1 MESFEPINIDFILNN
16 PEVARQ
22 IVQMKDQ
29 IMNGSVTAQKAADQ
43 VVKGLKLEQAER
55 KNIIA
60 LIQSQKRAWEESISP
75 STADSERLGK
85 SVNGVRFGL
94 AQITREFPAFANS
107 AQTGFMAL
115 SNNIPMLIDQ
125 VGLLKQQND
134 ALIASGQ
141 KAPGVFKTLVGA
153 LFSWQTAL
161 SIGVTLLTVY
171 GKEIFEWV
179 KALFKSKDAVDQ
191 VKKSIEYL
199 NQAAD
204 SNEFKKAIAD
214 VNELRINIDLAKKG
228 FIDKTDVVEQYN
240 STIGKT
246 MGQVKSFA
254 ELQQKEISTAPK
266 YIEML
271 LYKAAAMLTLQ
282 DAAKDI
288 AEAEKKRV
296 GLEQKQIGELDIN
309 GKIVKLDIKSAN
321 TGDKQL
327 NEEIDRYRVGRKI
340 FEKIKDQET
349 ENEIRQDENRAKAKN
364 RLASRLQETAAKIAK
379 ENGLDLLGN
388 ADDDQKDLDK
398 AQRQMDKILAE
409 RKDLADKLLEL
420 DREYSRK
427 SFTKDEEELQALRD
441 KFTKVRELIDEFN
454 KDPKN
459 KGVTISVA
467 GLDPLQKQA
476 EGDLSYRQDTN
487 KLKVE
492 LDKQLSLYQDY
503 EETRLKLGED
513 KAKEGYK
520 LEYKSYADYL
530 RSRIALLSATP
541 ATAGTGPITER
552 LKILNDALEK
562 EVENEAKQ
570 YVQLLSDL
578 QSYEQKRQLITE
590 TYQKNRNKLIADGKT
605 AEAAVLDIQYKE
617 DLNKLDDTNVQK
629 LASYK
634 KLLVGIERLSDK
646 QAMVVIANAETML
659 NTLKDKGMISA
670 ELAQDILNK
679 INDSKAAIS
688 SRLPERLDSAASSLR
703 NIADAIGSIDEGFGQ
718 VLSTI
723 SQVVAGFG
731 ELQRQKLSYEKAT
744 TGTDKLLAG
753 AGMAAAGI
761 GIVASVVGGVT
772 KWFKGLK
779 EAKEKAK
786 ADIKEFYDTAKIGE
800 LQYQASIRERGRKE
814 ASQHRD
820 RLAGLKAE
828 QALLKAQTSEV
839 DSQYQSLL
847 KKLQGEQYVQAE
859 VFKRGNIFRKSRTET
874 IYGGLAGMSYDQI
887 ENLYAQGK
895 LTEGAKSL
903 FEQLK
908 KLKEEGVNVAET
920 LEDIAKEANKIFT
933 GTTADSLTDTLAQMF
948 EDGKTSAQDFAN
960 FFEESMSDAAL
971 SIFKNKVLA
980 DLMDQFYQDFATKA
994 KSGEMLT
1001 ADEITELQT
1010 FFQSLTGTATTMFE
1024 DLKKVTGLDLNK
1036 GSAQSTTNTLSG
1048 AVRGITADQADLLA
1062 GQFGG
1067 LRLAQLETN
1076 QIQRVNSETMMQQL
1090 SLTKEHIE
1098 LSVKIEAN
1106 TKITADVIK
1115 SVDSSLKSIDNKMN
1129 NNTNAAA
1136 AAGRGG

>member
-55 KNIIA
+55 KNILA
-60 LIQSQKRAWEESISP
+60 LIQSQKRAWEESINP
-75 STADSERLGK
+75 STAATEKLGK

-115 SNNIPMLIDQ
+115 SNNIPMLFDQ
-125 VGLLKQQND
+125 IGMLKQQND

-161 SIGVTLLTVY
+161 SVGVTFLTLY
-171 GKEIFEWV
+171 GKEIGN
-179 KALFKSKDAVDQ
+179 LFLSLIKGKDAIDQ
-191 VKKSIEYL
+191 AIERIKIL
-199 NQAAD
+199 NSAVASTD
-204 SNEFKKAIAD
+204 FKKAISN
-214 VNELRINIDLAKKG
+214 VEELRINFNLAKEG
-228 FIDKTDVVEQYN
+228 LIDKKDVLDQYN
-240 STIGKT
+240 KTIGKT
-246 MGQVKSFA
+246 TGLVDTFNEAEQSLAKNADAYVKM
-254 ELQQKEISTAPK
+254 T
-266 YIEML
+266 
-271 LYKAAAMLTLQ
+271 LYKAAATLALEEASKKVLEAEQ
-282 DAAKDI
+282 LRLKKGEEVATFGDKVKVGFGDFFSSEEFDPETNERYRKNVKKEGEKRKQALI
-288 AEAEKKRV
+288 AEANEGKDAFLKIAAKF
-296 GLEQKQIGELDIN
+296 QKD
-309 GKIVKLDIKSAN
+309 
-321 TGDKQL
+321 
-327 NEEIDRYRVGRKI
+327 
-340 FEKIKDQET
+340 
-349 ENEIRQDENRAKAKN
+349 
-364 RLASRLQETAAKIAK
+364 AAKIAEDNK
-379 ENGLDLLGN
+379 FDFWGD

-492 LDKQLSLYQDY
+492 LDKQLKLYQDY
-503 EETRLKLGED
+503 EDTRLKLGEN

-552 LKILNDALEK
+552 LKILNDALDK

-590 TYQKNRNKLIADGKT
+590 TYQKNRDKLIADGKT
-605 AEAAVLDIQYKE
+605 AEVAVLDTQYKE
-617 DLNKLDDTNVQK
+617 DIGNLDVANIKKLD
-629 LASYK
+629 SYK
-634 KLLVGIERLSDK
+634 KLLEGVERLSDQ
-646 QAMVVIANAETML
+646 QAQVVIANAEAML
-659 NTLKDKGMISA
+659 NGIKKTSPEVA
-670 ELAQDILNK
+670 ALAQDILNK

-688 SRLPERLDSAASSLR
+688 SRLPERLDSAAMSLR

-731 ELQRQKLSYEKAT
+731 ELQRQKLAYEKAT
-744 TGTDKLLAG
+744 TGTDKLIAG

-948 EDGKTSAQDFAN
+948 EDGKTSAQDFAD

>member
-22 IVQMKDQ
+22 IMQMKEQ
-29 IMNGSVTAQKAADQ
+29 ILNGTVTAQKAADQ
-43 VVKGLKLEQAER
+43 VVQGLKLEQAER
-55 KNIIA
+55 KNILA
-60 LIQSQKRAWEESISP
+60 LIQSQKRAWEESINP
-75 STADSERLGK
+75 STTATEKLGK

-115 SNNIPMLIDQ
+115 SNNIPMLFDQ
-125 VGLLKQQND
+125 IGMLKQQND

-141 KAPGVFKTLVGA
+141 KAPGVFKTIVGA

-161 SIGVTLLTVY
+161 SVGVTVLTLY
-171 GKEIFEWV
+171 GKEIGNFFLSLI
-179 KALFKSKDAVDQ
+179 KGKDAIDQ
-191 VKKSIEYL
+191 AIERIKIL
-199 NQAAD
+199 NSAVASTD
-204 SNEFKKAIAD
+204 FKKAISN
-214 VNELRINIDLAKKG
+214 VEELRINFNLAKEG
-228 FIDKTDVVEQYN
+228 LIDKKDVLDQYN
-240 STIGKT
+240 KTIGKT
-246 MGQVKSFA
+246 TGLVDTFKEAEQSLAKNADAYVKM
-254 ELQQKEISTAPK
+254 T
-266 YIEML
+266 
-271 LYKAAAMLTLQ
+271 LYKAAATLALEEASKKALEAEQ
-282 DAAKDI
+282 LRLKKGEEVATFGDKVKVGFGDLFSSQEFDPETNERYRKNVKKEGEKRKQNLI
-288 AEAEKKRV
+288 AEANEGKDAFLQIAAKF
-296 GLEQKQIGELDIN
+296 QKD
-309 GKIVKLDIKSAN
+309 
-321 TGDKQL
+321 
-327 NEEIDRYRVGRKI
+327 
-340 FEKIKDQET
+340 
-349 ENEIRQDENRAKAKN
+349 
-364 RLASRLQETAAKIAK
+364 AAKIAEANK
-379 ENGLDLLGN
+379 FDFWGD

-441 KFTKVRELIDEFN
+441 KFKKVRELIEEFN

-459 KGVTISVA
+459 KGVTINLAS
-467 GLDPLQKQA
+467 LDPLQKQA
-476 EGDLSYRQDTN
+476 EGDLGYRQDTT
-487 KLKVE
+487 KLKSE
-492 LDKQLSLYQDY
+492 LDRQLKLYEDF
-503 EETRLKLGED
+503 ENTKVKLGES
-513 KAKEGYK
+513 KAKEAYN

-562 EVENEAKQ
+562 EVEAEAKQ
-570 YVQLLSDL
+570 YIQLLSDL
-578 QSYEQKRQLITE
+578 KGYEQQRQLITE

-605 AEAAVLDIQYKE
+605 AELVVLESKYKE
-617 DLNKLDDTNVQK
+617 DIGNLDVANIKKLD
-629 LASYK
+629 SYK
-634 KLLVGIERLSDK
+634 KLLAGIERLSDK
-646 QAMVVIANAETML
+646 QAQVVISNAEAML
-659 NTLKDKGMISA
+659 NGIKQTSPEVAALVK
-670 ELAQDILNK
+670 EILDK

-688 SRLPERLDSAASSLR
+688 SRLPERLDSAATSLR
-703 NIADAIGSIDEGFGQ
+703 NIADALGGIDEGFGQ

-731 ELQRQKLSYEKAT
+731 ELQRQKIAYEKAT

-814 ASQHRD
+814 AAQHRE

-859 VFKRGNIFRKSRTET
+859 IFKRGNIFRKSRTET

-908 KLKEEGVNVAET
+908 KLKEEGVDVAET

-933 GTTADSLTDTLAQMF
+933 GTTADSLADSLAQMF
-948 EDGKTSAQDFAN
+948 QDGKTSAQDFAD

-971 SIFKNKVLA
+971 SIFKSKVLT
-980 DLMDQFYQDFATKA
+980 DLMDQFYKDFASKA
-994 KSGEMLT
+994 QSGEMLT

-1036 GSAQSTTNTLSG
+1036 GAAQSTTNTLSG

-1076 QIQRVNSETMMQQL
+1076 QIQRGNSETMMQQL
-1090 SLTKEHIE
+1090 SLTKQHIE
-1098 LSVKIEAN
+1098 ISVKIEAN

-1136 AAGRGG
+1136 AAGRG